1 MTLNNDRYLIVTP
14 NKEEV
19 DNYFVGFFD
28 KYWLYSPNVDGR
40 EEFNMSVAEFKNLI
54 NSYDKILILED
65 HYTFNEMTE
74 LLNGKTYQPGKY
86 ISKELRA
93 NN

>member
-1 MTLNNDRYLIVTP
+1 MTLNNDSYLIVTP

-19 DNYFVGFFD
+19 DNYFVGFFG

-86 ISKELRA
+86 IRKELLA